1 MSVTELRK
9 NYVSKSSDIPETS
22 LGHILVAEDDVV
34 AQMVVKK
41 IIEQAGYT
49 LDLAGDGKEAIKALE
64 SRHYDLVLMDCLMPG
79 MNGFEASQAIRNA
92 DSPRINSKIP
102 IIAMT
107 GLTAEDDKQRCIN
120 AGMFEVIS
128 KPFGPEALIPVIR
141 HCMAKIDGVDT
152 TVDQAEVEV
161 KQTWDDGFL
170 DNVIDQYL
178 AEVPRVIGE
187 LQQGIDEGDSDKLGQ
202 VAHRFRGAT
211 DILNVSGLSARSR
224 ALEQAAKAGEAELA
238 ITHAT
243 DLIEELNKLMR
254 MLAD

>member
-1 MSVTELRK
+1 
-9 NYVSKSSDIPETS
+9 VSQSSDKPETS

-49 LDLAGDGKEAIKALE
+49 LDLASNGQEALSALE
-64 SRHYDLVLMDCLMPG
+64 SSHYDLVLMDCLMPG
-79 MNGFEASQAIRNA
+79 MNGFEASLAIRNS
-92 DSPRINSKIP
+92 DSPSINSKIP

-107 GLTAEDDKQRCIN
+107 GLTAEDDKQRCIE

-128 KPFGPEALIPVIR
+128 KPFGPGELIPVIR
-141 HCMAKIDGVDT
+141 HCMAKIDGVDIT
-152 TVDQAEVEV
+152 ADQPEAEL

-178 AEVPRVIGE
+178 AEVPRVIDE
-187 LQQGIDEGDSDKLGQ
+187 LQQAIDEGDSTKLGQ

-224 ALEQAAKAGEAELA
+224 ALEQAAKAGETELA
-238 ITHAT
+238 ITHAS
-243 DLIEELNKLMR
+243 DLIEELHKLMR

>member
-1 MSVTELRK
+1 MSQ
-9 NYVSKSSDIPETS
+9 SSDKPEAS

-49 LDLAGDGKEAIKALE
+49 LDLASDGQEAINALE

-79 MNGFEASQAIRNA
+79 MNGFEASQTIRNT
-92 DSPRINSKIP
+92 DSPSINSKIP

-107 GLTAEDDKQRCIN
+107 GLTAEDDKQRCIDS
-120 AGMFEVIS
+120 GMFEVIS
-128 KPFGPEALIPVIR
+128 KPFGSEALIPVIR
-141 HCMAKIDGVDT
+141 HCMAKVEGTDT
-152 TVDQAEVEV
+152 ATDKAEVEV

-170 DNVIDQYL
+170 DNVIDRYL

-187 LQQGIDEGDSDKLGQ
+187 LQQAVDEGDSDKLGQ

-224 ALEQAAKAGEAELA
+224 ALEQAARAGETELA

-243 DLIEELNKLMR
+243 DLIEELNKLLQ
-254 MLAD
+254 MLAE

>member
-1 MSVTELRK
+1 MSQ
-9 NYVSKSSDIPETS
+9 SSDKAETG

-34 AQMVVKK
+34 AQMVVRK
-41 IIEQAGYT
+41 IVEQAGYT
-49 LDLAGDGKEAIKALE
+49 MDLVADGQEAINALE
-64 SRHYDLVLMDCLMPG
+64 SGHYDLVLMDCLMPR
-79 MNGFEASQAIRNA
+79 MSGFEASHMIRNT

-107 GLTAEDDKQRCIN
+107 GLTEEDDKQRCID

-141 HCMAKIDGVDT
+141 HCMSKTEGTDPVS
-152 TVDQAEVEV
+152 DQAEPEEG
-161 KQTWDDGFL
+161 QTWDDGFL
-170 DNVIDQYL
+170 DNVIDEYL
-178 AEVPRVIGE
+178 TEVPRVIDD
-187 LQQGIDEGDSDKLGQ
+187 LQEAIDEADADKLRQ

-224 ALEQAAKAGEAELA
+224 ALEQAAKAGETELA

-243 DLIEELNKLMR
+243 DLIEALQKLMR
-254 MLAD
+254 MLAE

>member
-1 MSVTELRK
+1 MSE
-9 NYVSKSSDIPETS
+9 SSDKPEPG

-49 LDLAGDGKEAIKALE
+49 LDLVEDGQAVLNAME
-64 SRHYDLVLMDCLMPG
+64 SGHYDLVLMDCLMPR
-79 MNGFEASQAIRNA
+79 MNGFEASQAIRSS
-92 DSPRINSKIP
+92 DSPGINSKIP

-107 GLTAEDDKQRCIN
+107 GLTAEDDKQRCID

-128 KPFGPEALIPVIR
+128 KPFGAEALIPVIR
-141 HCMAKIDGVDT
+141 HCMAKTEGVDAT
-152 TVDQAEVEV
+152 SDQVEVEE

-170 DNVIDQYL
+170 DNVIDRYL

-187 LQQGIDEGDSDKLGQ
+187 LQKAVDESDSDKLGQ

-211 DILNVSGLSARSR
+211 DILQVSGLSARSR
-224 ALEQAAKAGEAELA
+224 ALEQAARAGETELA

-243 DLIEELNKLMR
+243 DLIEELHKLTR
-254 MLAD
+254 MLGE

>member
-1 MSVTELRK
+1 
-9 NYVSKSSDIPETS
+9 VSESSDKPEPG

-49 LDLAGDGKEAIKALE
+49 LDQVEDGQAAINALE
-64 SRHYDLVLMDCLMPG
+64 SGNYDLVLMDCLMPR
-79 MNGFEASQAIRNA
+79 MNGFEASLAIRNA
-92 DSPRINSKIP
+92 DSPGIDSKIP

-107 GLTAEDDKQRCIN
+107 GLTAEDDKQRCID

-128 KPFGPEALIPVIR
+128 KPFGAEALIPVIR
-141 HCMAKIDGVDT
+141 HCMAKIEGADT
-152 TVDQAEVEV
+152 TPDQPEVEQ

-178 AEVPRVIGE
+178 AEVPRVIDE
-187 LQQGIDEGDSDKLGQ
+187 LQQAIDEGDSDKLRQ

-224 ALEQAAKAGEAELA
+224 ALEQAANVGETELA

-243 DLIEELNKLMR
+243 DLIEELNKLLR

>member
-1 MSVTELRK
+1 MSQ
-9 NYVSKSSDIPETS
+9 SSDKPEPS

-49 LDLAGDGKEAIKALE
+49 LDLASNGQEAVKALE
-64 SRHYDLVLMDCLMPG
+64 SSHYDLVLMDCLMPV
-79 MNGFEASQAIRNA
+79 MNGFEASQTIRNA
-92 DSPRINSKIP
+92 ESPEINSKIP

-107 GLTAEDDKQRCIN
+107 GLTAEDDKQRCIDS
-120 AGMFEVIS
+120 GMFEVIS
-128 KPFGPEALIPVIR
+128 KPFGAEALIPVIR
-141 HCMAKIDGVDT
+141 HCMAKVEGADTEVDT
-152 TVDQAEVEV
+152 TDVEV
-161 KQTWDDGFL
+161 KHTWDDGFL

-187 LQQGIDEGDSDKLGQ
+187 LQEAIDEGDSDKLGQ
-202 VAHRFRGAT
+202 IAHRFRGAT

-224 ALEQAAKAGEAELA
+224 ALERAARAGEAELA

-243 DLIEELNKLMR
+243 DLIEELKKLLR
-254 MLAD
+254 MLSE

>member
-1 MSVTELRK
+1 
-9 NYVSKSSDIPETS
+9 VSQSSDKPEPS

-49 LDLAGDGKEAIKALE
+49 LDLAGDGQEAINALE
-64 SRHYDLVLMDCLMPG
+64 SGQYDLVLMDCLMPR
-79 MNGFEASQAIRNA
+79 MNGFEASRAIRSG
-92 DSPRINSKIP
+92 DSPNINSKIP

-107 GLTAEDDKQRCIN
+107 GLTAEDDKQRCIDS
-120 AGMFEVIS
+120 GMFEVIS

-141 HCMAKIDGVDT
+141 HCMAKIEGVDN
-152 TVDQAEVEV
+152 VIDKAQVEV

-170 DNVIDQYL
+170 DNVIEQYL

-187 LQQGIDEGDSDKLGQ
+187 LQQAIDEGDSDKLGQ
-202 VAHRFRGAT
+202 IAHRFRGAT
-211 DILNVSGLSARSR
+211 DILNVSGLSARSQ
-224 ALEQAAKAGEAELA
+224 ALEQAAKVGETELA

-254 MLAD
+254 MLAE

>member
-1 MSVTELRK
+1 MSH
-9 NYVSKSSDIPETS
+9 SSDKPEPS

-49 LDLAGDGKEAIKALE
+49 LDLVADGQEAINALE
-64 SRHYDLVLMDCLMPG
+64 SRHYDLILMDCLMPG
-79 MNGFEASQAIRNA
+79 MNGFDASQMIRTA

-107 GLTAEDDKQRCIN
+107 GLTAEDDKLRCIDV
-120 AGMFEVIS
+120 GMFEVIS
-128 KPFGPEALIPVIR
+128 KPFGSEALIPVIR
-141 HCMAKIDGVDT
+141 HCMAKIEGADIAIEKT
-152 TVDQAEVEV
+152 ELEVE
-161 KQTWDDGFL
+161 QSWDDGFL

-187 LQQGIDEGDSDKLGQ
+187 LQQAIGEGDSDKLRQ

-211 DILNVSGLSARSR
+211 DILNVTGLSARSR
-224 ALEQAAKAGEAELA
+224 ALEQAAKAGETELA

-243 DLIEELNKLMR
+243 DLIEELNKLMQ
-254 MLAD
+254 MLAE